1 MFPTVNS
8 HVQNYYDRNTA
19 RFLRYGHGRSAG
31 AIHRAVWGPGVGS
44 RDEAMGYVNSLI
56 AERAGELG
64 ATSALD
70 AGCGVGGTMATV
82 AAAGVPRVEGITI
95 STVQQRSGEQ
105 FLAERL
111 GSSEAQWRIHA
122 GDFCDAGLMASLV
135 RNRGAFDLAY
145 FVESFIHASCAYGV
159 LDSLSRLL
167 SPTGRVLICDDF
179 LAEEIA
185 ATSTAEAVRPLREY
199 REGWHVE
206 NLGTVSALREAAA
219 ARGFLVERTLD
230 LTPYLELGRGRD
242 RLIRALVPLLRALPL
257 PFAWR
262 DNFIGG
268 NAIQECL
275 QKGYVRYCLVELR
288 RNTV

>member
-1 MFPTVNS
+1 VNS

-44 RDEAMGYVNSLI
+44 RHDAVGYVNTLI
-56 AERAGELG
+56 AERARELG
-64 ATSALD
+64 ASSALD

-82 AAAGVPRVEGITI
+82 ATAGIPRVEGITI
-95 STVQQRSGEQ
+95 STVQQRSGKR
-105 FLAERL
+105 FLADRL
-111 GSSEAQWRIHA
+111 GTSDAHWRIHA
-122 GDFCDAGLMASLV
+122 GDFCDTELMASLV
-135 RNRGAFDLAY
+135 EDRAAFDLVY

-159 LDSLSRLL
+159 LDSLSRIL

-179 LAEEIA
+179 LAEETAGTGTEA
-185 ATSTAEAVRPLREY
+185 AARPLREY

-206 NLGTVSALREAAA
+206 NLGTVPALQEAAV
-219 ARGFLVERTLD
+219 ARGFVLDRTLD
-230 LTPYLELGRGRD
+230 LTPYLELGRSRD
-242 RLIRALVPLLRALPL
+242 RLIRALVPLLRILPL

-275 QKGYVRYCLVELR
+275 RKGYVRYCLVELR
-288 RNTV
+288 RNTS